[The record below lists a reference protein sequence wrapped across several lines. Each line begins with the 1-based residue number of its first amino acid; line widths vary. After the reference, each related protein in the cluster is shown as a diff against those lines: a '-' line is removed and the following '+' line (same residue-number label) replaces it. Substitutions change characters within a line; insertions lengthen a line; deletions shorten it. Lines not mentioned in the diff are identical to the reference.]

1 VTVGALKIGQRERYA
16 GAVDRSHT
24 TSTRFEAISTYPK
37 RAGGGLVLLFI
48 LGFFLVTG
56 LLKALWLHHALTDDT
71 LNPHFNDPSAARFYL
86 WLGVAA
92 PVVVAVS
99 TLLVARSARTR
110 AGKVLLVAKIGC
122 VVTVLPWVVLMA
134 SGVAS

>member
-1 VTVGALKIGQRERYA
+1 M
-16 GAVDRSHT
+16 VDHSHT
-24 TSTRFEAISTYPK
+24 SSTPFEAKSTYPK
-37 RAGGGLVLLFI
+37 RAGGGLVLVVM

-86 WLGVAA
+86 WLGIAV

-99 TLLVARSARTR
+99 ALLVGRSGRSRT
-110 AGKVLLVAKIGC
+110 GKVLLVGKIGC
-122 VVTVLPWVVLMA
+122 VVAVLPWVVLMV